1 MTKLLDYYFRNT
13 LLYDILI
20 GVVVCIIYSLY
31 TLYSKEEILALPT
44 DEDIKDIASET
55 ITIILTITGFV
66 LTFLTIIITFKE
78 NVKKEQR
85 FDCNSPDIQNIF
97 YNSKLYPE
105 TVKHIKNTVKSLI
118 LSCVVIY
125 MTRLFRY
132 HNYEL
137 IYFSTLY
144 GISILIV
151 SIVKSL
157 FIINKVI
164 DFQSMKN
171 QK

>member
-20 GVVVCIIYSLY
+20 GIIVCITYY
-31 TLYSKEEILALPT
+31 TIYSKEEILTPPS

-78 NVKKEQR
+78 NVKKEQV

-118 LSCVVIY
+118 ISCVIIY
-125 MTRLFRY
+125 MTRLFLY
-132 HNYEL
+132 QNHEI

-164 DFQSMKN
+164 DFQSMKD